1 MIRKRKAQQEMEEI
15 SRMLERVLNGEC
27 IQPVEIGYEDIRFAG
42 FLRKIRAWKHGLPES
57 GMRRKH

>member
-1 MIRKRKAQQEMEEI
+1 MEEI

-27 IQPVEIGYEDIRFAG
+27 IQPGEIGYEDTLRQRSVIRFAG

>member
-1 MIRKRKAQQEMEEI
+1 MEEI

-27 IQPVEIGYEDIRFAG
+27 IQPGEIGYEDTLPAKIRYQIRRIS
-42 FLRKIRAWKHGLPES
+42 LRKIRAWKHGLPES

>member
-1 MIRKRKAQQEMEEI
+1 MDEI

-27 IQPVEIGYEDIRFAG
+27 IQPGEIGYEDTLPAKIRYQIR

>member
-1 MIRKRKAQQEMEEI
+1 MEEI

-27 IQPVEIGYEDIRFAG
+27 IQPVEIGYEVIRFAG